1 MGVDDLVVAPILIAG
16 AKVVGAAMIKYY
28 NITYNLT
35 IFLNEFIM
43 FDVRCY
49 LINIHVPVGIA
60 SFLLEQ
66 VSPSGMLN
74 IASIEMRSILGS
86 IAGTNETCII
96 YKLDKFMTD
105 ISILVEIMVWY
116 WYPTQ
121 FTRH

>member
-28 NITYNLT
+28 NVTYNLT
-35 IFLNEFIM
+35 IFLKFVM

-49 LINIHVPVGIA
+49 LINKHVPVGIA

-86 IAGTNETCII
+86 IAGKPALYIN
-96 YKLDKFMTD
+96 
-105 ISILVEIMVWY
+105 
-116 WYPTQ
+116 
-121 FTRH
+121 